1 MSDRGLRRL
10 AWASW
15 WFLPA
20 MVVVGVILS
29 FANQPTTAEYGD
41 NGIAVGEILFL
52 VVVLAFPVTGILILR
67 RQPRNTIGWL
77 LQGIGFVWSLS
88 FFADN
93 YVVYGAL
100 VNPGS
105 LPGPEVVA
113 ALAAGSWAPPIGL
126 MATFLILLYPNG
138 RLPSPRWRP
147 IAWLS
152 AANIVAVTAIV
163 VLAPGQLEDS
173 SIPNLRN
180 PLGLESA
187 ETVLRVFLP
196 VTLSLLAFSVVA
208 CAVALVR
215 RYRRSHG
222 VERMQLRWLA
232 AAGALVAATY
242 LITILASLPTSTGL
256 YSDQSPAWVG
266 LLQTVSILSFVL
278 IPTAIGIAVLRHGL
292 YDLDVVINRTLVY
305 GSLSATLAGVYLA
318 SVLLLQ
324 FLLSPLTDQ
333 SDLAVAGSTLAVA
346 ALFRPAR
353 SRIQSLVDRRFYR
366 SRYDAA
372 RTLDAFAGQLRHDLN
387 LDAVGTDLCL
397 AVGETVQ
404 PTLVSLWLRPEVRK
418 P

>member
-1 MSDRGLRRL
+1 M

>member
-1 MSDRGLRRL
+1 L

>member
-1 MSDRGLRRL
+1 
-10 AWASW
+10 
-15 WFLPA
+15 
-20 MVVVGVILS
+20 
-29 FANQPTTAEYGD
+29 
-41 NGIAVGEILFL
+41 
-52 VVVLAFPVTGILILR
+52 
-67 RQPRNTIGWL
+67 
-77 LQGIGFVWSLS
+77 
-88 FFADN
+88 
-93 YVVYGAL
+93 
-100 VNPGS
+100 
-105 LPGPEVVA
+105 
-113 ALAAGSWAPPIGL
+113 
-126 MATFLILLYPNG
+126 
-138 RLPSPRWRP
+138 
-147 IAWLS
+147 
-152 AANIVAVTAIV
+152 
-163 VLAPGQLEDS
+163 
-173 SIPNLRN
+173 
-180 PLGLESA
+180 
-187 ETVLRVFLP
+187 
-196 VTLSLLAFSVVA
+196 
-208 CAVALVR
+208 
-215 RYRRSHG
+215 
-222 VERMQLRWLA
+222 MQLRWLA